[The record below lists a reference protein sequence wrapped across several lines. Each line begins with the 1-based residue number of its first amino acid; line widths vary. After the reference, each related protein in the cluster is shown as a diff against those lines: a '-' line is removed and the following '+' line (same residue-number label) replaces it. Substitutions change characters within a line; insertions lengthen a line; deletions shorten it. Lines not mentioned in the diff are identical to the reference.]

1 MSNANIMKRV
11 SVKVRVRDLAELER
25 RMNEISLE
33 FQPVMY
39 QHDRIFIQRG
49 FKHGM
54 NMPRLV
60 MRTEMTA
67 ADKPAVYKLILKR
80 HIEDSGIE
88 IAYRTM
94 IGDYTEMVGILQQ
107 LGFVLDSEVSRKRRK
122 IELSET
128 SRIYLD
134 KVDKL
139 DDSYLKIETALGP
152 EDKVSEVM
160 ADLKRTL
167 KLFHLDSADI
177 TQKPYFELL
186 KSRDIIDAK

>member
-1 MSNANIMKRV
+1 MKRV
-11 SVKVRVRDLAELER
+11 AVKVEVPDLPELER

-33 FQPVMY
+33 FEPTLY

-49 FKHGM
+49 FKRGM
-54 NMPRLV
+54 NMPRMV
-60 MRTEMTA
+60 MRTEMSA
-67 ADKPAVYKLILKR
+67 ADKPAVYKLMFKR

-88 IAYRTM
+88 IVHRSM
-94 IGDYTEMVGILQQ
+94 VGDYTEIVGILQQ
-107 LGFVLDSEVSRKRRK
+107 MGFVLDSEVSRKRRK

-134 KVDKL
+134 KVDGL
-139 DDSYLKIETALGP
+139 ANAYLKIETALGP
-152 EDKVSEVM
+152 DDKVSDVV

-167 KLFHLDSADI
+167 KLFHLGNDGL

-186 KSRDIIDAK
+186 KNRDIIEAK